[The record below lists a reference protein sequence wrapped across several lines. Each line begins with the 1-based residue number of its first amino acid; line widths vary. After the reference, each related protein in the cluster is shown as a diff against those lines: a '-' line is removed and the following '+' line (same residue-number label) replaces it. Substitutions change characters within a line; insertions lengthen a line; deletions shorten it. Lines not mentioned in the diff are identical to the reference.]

1 MNLTKAL
8 KEKKKLI
15 KKADEAYKRFSEFNS
30 IETES
35 TPAYNA
41 ETAFGEWVT
50 LTNQLVELK
59 TKIQKANNGI
69 MDKIFR
75 LGELKNMVHRL
86 RSVDVTEGKIRA
98 RYVDTTTERTA
109 WMTLL
114 SRDNQIQDWENQ
126 IETLQEEIESYNAL
140 TKI

>member
-30 IETES
+30 IEVGS
-35 TPAYNA
+35 TPTYNA
-41 ETAFGEWVT
+41 ETAFKEWIT
-50 LTNQLVELK
+50 LTNQLIELK
-59 TKIQKANNGI
+59 AKIQKANSEVI
-69 MDKIFR
+69 DKIFR
-75 LGELKNMVHRL
+75 LGELKNMVSRL
-86 RSVDVTEGKIRA
+86 RAVNVAEGKIRE
-98 RYVDTTTERTA
+98 RYVDVTTERTA

-126 IETLQEEIESYNAL
+126 IETLQEEIESYNVL

>member
-30 IETES
+30 IEAGS
-35 TPAYNA
+35 TPTYNA
-41 ETAFGEWVT
+41 ETAFEEWIT
-50 LTNQLVELK
+50 LTNQLIELK
-59 TKIQKANNGI
+59 AKIQKANSEVI
-69 MDKIFR
+69 DKIFR
-75 LGELKNMVHRL
+75 LGELKNMVSRL
-86 RSVDVTEGKIRA
+86 RAVNVAEGKIRE
-98 RYVDTTTERTA
+98 RYVDVTTERTA

-126 IETLQEEIESYNAL
+126 IETLQEEIESYNVL